1 MISINI
7 KRFRKSREISQE
19 EIAVKLGVV
28 RQTVSK
34 WENGLSVPDAD
45 VLIHMAKLLGV
56 PVSQLL
62 GIETEELAKRNEELA
77 KKKQH
82 EKLLQRA
89 GKKRGLILTLSI
101 AAMMIALII
110 QNEAVSIL
118 LSSLCLF
125 AAALTLYRNLALLT
139 SITTK
144 DLKIRILRITTF
156 LISAFSQQG
165 LFLLSCFLA
174 TLSRF
179 RKIAKKYLPWLWYP
193 V

>member
-62 GIETEELAKRNEELA
+62 GIETEKLAKRNEELA